1 MNTRLPYASAVPS
14 GVATNLAV
22 ALSASVPLESVAFR
36 ASRITAAAASG
47 AEAGACSTSD
57 MVVQR
62 RASGDRGQ
70 CWSGDRGWQT
80 GRDGGWIRVFVIHP
94 PRGCSSRIKATFP
107 KAASTEGAAATRSHS
122 VVFPGTVIINHVCV
136 HTTCVRLKAEY
147 ERQPGGRHERRTF
160 ILSLNVEIFH
170 VHAFKTH

>member
-1 MNTRLPYASAVPS
+1 M
-14 GVATNLAV
+14 
-22 ALSASVPLESVAFR
+22 
-36 ASRITAAAASG
+36 
-47 AEAGACSTSD
+47 
-57 MVVQR
+57 
-62 RASGDRGQ
+62 
-70 CWSGDRGWQT
+70 
-80 GRDGGWIRVFVIHP
+80 FVIHP

-122 VVFPGTVIINHVCV
+122 VVFLGTVIINHVCV

-160 ILSLNVEIFH
+160 VLSLNVEIFH